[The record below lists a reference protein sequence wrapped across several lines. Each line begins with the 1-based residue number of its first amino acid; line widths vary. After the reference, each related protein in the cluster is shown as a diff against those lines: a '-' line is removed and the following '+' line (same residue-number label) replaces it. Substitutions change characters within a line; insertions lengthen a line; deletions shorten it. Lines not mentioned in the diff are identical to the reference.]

1 MIKELK
7 NLFYILIII
16 IFIFFTIKHYFSDNY
31 KKNYYKSL
39 ALLKNNIIEN
49 NLKLITL
56 SSDTENII
64 LSITKKPLKGKKYKF
79 WELLINN

>member
-1 MIKELK
+1 MIKELR

-16 IFIFFTIKHYFSDNY
+16 IFIIFTLKHYFSDNY
-31 KKNYYKSL
+31 KKKYYKSL
-39 ALLKNNIIEN
+39 VLLKKNIIEN